1 MQTLMQ
7 ARLAIMSWR
16 ALHSKLLRGNL
27 QAVFGGAHWKAKIGG
42 AHFEKLAKRV
52 GKNIVAGIIRHQ
64 TLDERRWKQN

>member
-1 MQTLMQ
+1 MQKLMQ

-27 QAVFGGAHWKAKIGG
+27 QDVFGEAHWTANG

-64 TLDERRWKQN
+64 TLDERRWKKN